1 MLAGGYKP
9 ETLSQRDIDGA
20 LIDDW
25 EGMTRENGLVTQ
37 GVRRLYIYQFLGV
50 NLISPD
56 NDTSESILN
65 STEYQTM
72 SLYPAAGSIQ
82 KISGC
87 WVVKLSD

>member
-1 MLAGGYKP
+1 MIHVQWEIK
-9 ETLSQRDIDGA
+9 DGK
-20 LIDDW
+20 LQKSCRLPK
-25 EGMTRENGLVTQ
+25 GMTRENGLVTQ